1 MDLFVTMWQLRVAY
15 VTIYDFTKNENLKIM
30 VVDPPL
36 RVEEAEPKAELNP
49 CPGLELDLPVTVE
62 MDVTGGSHGFVT
74 SGARNRGLLENFV
87 QSFNKNNIWFF
98 SSHHSF
104 NLKVSVCS
112 LLLCHVQSTRL
123 AMFPWRE
130 GEAWKAQ
137 EKMELS

>member
-1 MDLFVTMWQLRVAY
+1 M
-15 VTIYDFTKNENLKIM
+15 
-30 VVDPPL
+30 

-104 NLKVSVCS
+104 NLKVSMCS

-130 GEAWKAQ
+130 LRRGLESAREDGTFLKDFGESSDGKISEPITPLQ
-137 EKMELS
+137 DIGVG